1 LELRSLAPV
10 DPRTFSAEKEDPM
23 TIDAFTAH
31 AQGNNSTHPDPALA
45 PLSRRQAARLVHLAL
60 STAADLG
67 LAVRHQGGAALVP
80 ADRSA
85 DNPVLG
91 LSNLARTVAQFDEDH
106 WPLLVKE
113 HLSQLLE
120 RFRQGPPTPPT
131 DPERELIQRL
141 VARDALPAGW
151 AVDRPDFLPGLLS
164 VPSTAADGIVTM
176 YLEPADLD
184 LTWPDAE
191 RFGLANLRRLT
202 DDVEY
207 VDHDDLRIAFITGT
221 AFAASR
227 ALVLDTVLR
236 ESLHLE
242 HPPHGVL
249 AALPARDTLLLHVIQ
264 DLSLIP
270 ALGLLLNVAARC
282 HARDPGPL
290 SPEVYLVTP
299 DFRWLPATT
308 VLPDHAPLR
317 LSPELES
324 LTKILATK
332 EIPPKARR

>member
-1 LELRSLAPV
+1 
-10 DPRTFSAEKEDPM
+10 M
-23 TIDAFTAH
+23 TIDAFTTH
-31 AQGNNSTHPDPALA
+31 AQGNNSADPDPALV

-60 STAADLG
+60 SSSADLG
-67 LAVRHQGGAALVP
+67 LAVRYQGGAALVP

-85 DNPVLG
+85 DYPVAG
-91 LSNLARTVAQFDEDH
+91 LSNLARTVAQFDEDR
-106 WPLLVKE
+106 WPLLVRE
-113 HLSQLLE
+113 HISQVVEQL
-120 RFRQGPPTPPT
+120 RNGPPTGPA

-141 VARDALPAGW
+141 VPRDGLPSGW
-151 AVDRPDFLPGLLS
+151 SADRPDFLPGLLS
-164 VPSTAADGIVTM
+164 VPSTADDAIVTM
-176 YLEPADLD
+176 YLDPADLG
-184 LTWPDAE
+184 LTWSDAE

-202 DDVEY
+202 DVVEY
-207 VDHDDLRIAFITGT
+207 VDHDDLRIAFISGT

-242 HPPHGVL
+242 HPPPHGVL
-249 AALPARDTLLLHVIQ
+249 AAMPARDTLLLHVIQ
-264 DLSLIP
+264 DLSVIP
-270 ALGLLLNVAARC
+270 ALGLLLNIAARC

-308 VLPDHAPLR
+308 VLPDRAPLR

-324 LTKILATK
+324 LTKILATR
-332 EIPPKARR
+332 ELPPKSRR

>member
-1 LELRSLAPV
+1 
-10 DPRTFSAEKEDPM
+10 M

-31 AQGNNSTHPDPALA
+31 AQGNNSAHPDPALV
-45 PLSRRQAARLVHLAL
+45 PLSRRQATRLVHLAL
-60 STAADLG
+60 SASADLG
-67 LAVRHQGGAALVP
+67 LAVRYQGGAALVP

-85 DNPVLG
+85 DYPVVG
-91 LSNLARTVAQFDEDH
+91 LSNLARTVAQFNEEH

-113 HLSQLLE
+113 HISQLVEQL
-120 RFRQGPPTPPT
+120 RDGPPTRSI

-141 VARDALPAGW
+141 VPRDALPSGW
-151 AVDRPDFLPGLLS
+151 SEDRPDFLPGLLS
-164 VPSTAADGIVTM
+164 VPSTADDAIVTM
-176 YLEPADLD
+176 YLDPADLGI
-184 LTWPDAE
+184 TWSDAE

-202 DDVEY
+202 DVVEY
-207 VDHDDLRIAFITGT
+207 VDHDDLRIAVMSGT
-221 AFAASR
+221 PFAASR

-242 HPPHGVL
+242 QTPHGVL
-249 AALPARDTLLLHVIQ
+249 AAMPARDTLLLHVIQ
-264 DLSLIP
+264 DLSVIP

-324 LTKILATK
+324 LTQVLATR
-332 EIPPKARR
+332 ELPPEPRQ